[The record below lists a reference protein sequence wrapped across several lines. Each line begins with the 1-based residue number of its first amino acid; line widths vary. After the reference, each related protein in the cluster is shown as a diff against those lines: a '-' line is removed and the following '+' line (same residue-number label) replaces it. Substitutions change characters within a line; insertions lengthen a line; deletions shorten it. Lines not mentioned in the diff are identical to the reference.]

1 MLCKTTLIPLCKI
14 HRFLLCIGEE
24 KSFIF
29 VYQITTDNLASQFL
43 NFINPANFSFPILVS
58 NFSHISWKILLY
70 ISWVA
75 LWSFYQ
81 EKKAWGGNLKQSKN
95 TKLGFV
101 DDLRT
106 ICVKYEKSKFRVK
119 WKNIF
124 IHGLEYLFLRLKKKL
139 KTMHRKKLWFEP
151 GFVDDKLSSDHLSVF
166 KFLALELCVGSN
178 VLTKSANFFSQSFL
192 YFLIF

>member
-1 MLCKTTLIPLCKI
+1 MLCKTTLIPLYKI

-70 ISWVA
+70 TSWVA
-75 LWSFYQ
+75 LWFFYQ

-101 DDLRT
+101 DGLST
-106 ICVKYEKSKFRVK
+106 ICVKYEKKQVSCKMEKYFYTRFR
-119 WKNIF
+119 IF
-124 IHGLEYLFLRLKKKL
+124 ILE
-139 KTMHRKKLWFEP
+139 
-151 GFVDDKLSSDHLSVF
+151 
-166 KFLALELCVGSN
+166 A
-178 VLTKSANFFSQSFL
+178 
-192 YFLIF
+192 

>member
-1 MLCKTTLIPLCKI
+1 MIFLSRKEGLGRKLETKQKHEARFRGWLKHNMCKI
-14 HRFLLCIGEE
+14 R
-24 KSFIF
+24 
-29 VYQITTDNLASQFL
+29 
-43 NFINPANFSFPILVS
+43 
-58 NFSHISWKILLY
+58 
-70 ISWVA
+70 
-75 LWSFYQ
+75 
-81 EKKAWGGNLKQSKN
+81 KKN
-95 TKLGFV
+95 
-101 DDLRT
+101 
-106 ICVKYEKSKFRVK
+106 KFRVK